1 MCTRCVFEGARAP
14 AAPSQTRLL
23 SARSRR
29 KISVIQSAPCHV
41 TANIIVTL
49 KTMCVFKP
57 DELGHAK
64 TNPHFKC
71 VWCLCHW
78 SRRRKEKRECRK
90 QRRIIPGGE
99 FMSRWSVIKPN
110 CVTSL
115 KTSGPA
121 GLSSLQ
127 ELTDSRLHPN
137 KKQRETQMSMFYSH
151 CVH

>member
-64 TNPHFKC
+64 TNPHFQ
-71 VWCLCHW
+71 VCLVFV
-78 SRRRKEKRECRK
+78 SLEQAQERKER
-90 QRRIIPGGE
+90 
-99 FMSRWSVIKPN
+99 V
-110 CVTSL
+110 
-115 KTSGPA
+115 
-121 GLSSLQ
+121 
-127 ELTDSRLHPN
+127 
-137 KKQRETQMSMFYSH
+137 
-151 CVH
+151 